1 MMIDV
6 EINLD
11 EKKVEGLEISDV
23 KDVRLLSE
31 FVLYIFLYGFYF
43 VVGLFILIWWI
54 LWVILLIVGIG
65 LLILLCVERYSKFIV
80 KYFVIMKEY

>member
-23 KDVRLLSE
+23 KDVGLLSE

>member
-23 KDVRLLSE
+23 KDVGLLSE

-65 LLILLCVERYSKFIV
+65 LLILLCVERYGKFVV